1 MVRSMFFA
9 MGLFTLSWGAT
20 FLLVDKMVLNMEAQP
35 DSERQDTFRGVFTS
49 TNEEKKRVF
58 DPPDWAAFSL
68 ISLGA
73 VTMLYSA
80 ALPHKA

>member
-1 MVRSMFFA
+1 MLRSFFFA
-9 MGLFTLSWGAT
+9 MGLFTLSWGTT
-20 FLLVDKMVLNMEAQP
+20 FLFVDKMVLNIEAQA
-35 DSERQDTFRGVFTS
+35 DTARQDTFRGVFTS
-49 TNEEKKRVF
+49 TNEDKKRVF

-80 ALPHKA
+80 ALPQKS

>member
-1 MVRSMFFA
+1 MLRSFFFG

-20 FLLVDKMVLNMEAQP
+20 FLLVDKMVLNLEAKP

-58 DPPDWAAFSL
+58 DPPEWAAFSL

-80 ALPHKA
+80 ALPHKQ